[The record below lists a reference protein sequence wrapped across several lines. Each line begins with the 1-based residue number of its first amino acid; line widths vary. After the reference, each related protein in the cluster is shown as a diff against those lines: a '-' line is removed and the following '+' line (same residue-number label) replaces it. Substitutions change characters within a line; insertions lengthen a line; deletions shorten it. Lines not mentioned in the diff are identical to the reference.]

1 MSSTPTP
8 NHIRIYR
15 DNDGKHITLDGHELL
30 LAEDGILIDGAE
42 NPNEIT
48 KMHLTLFAP
57 TITIDSEV
65 ESVSHPT
72 GDENLRFRLVMTTDE
87 IRALHPD
94 ARGIDSA
101 GHSVSRLHPHEVT
114 FPAVILDPE
123 PEPSR
128 TTAA

>member
-72 GDENLRFRLVMTTDE
+72 GDENLRFRLV
-87 IRALHPD
+87 
-94 ARGIDSA
+94 
-101 GHSVSRLHPHEVT
+101 
-114 FPAVILDPE
+114 
-123 PEPSR
+123 
-128 TTAA
+128 